1 MCNYSRNSGEK
12 QQMCEEK
19 KHSAVFDAFETE
31 KPYIDAVFAENE
43 RIFSETGERPQA
55 FVETFGCQQNEADSE
70 RIAGMAVRMGYEITA
85 SPDNAS
91 LIVVNTCAVREHA
104 EKRALSFIG
113 QYKKLKAQNPNLLI
127 GVGGCMVSQSHRV
140 EQVKR
145 SYPYV
150 DFVFGTSSFYRLPEL
165 IAKKKQLQKRVFCSE
180 AEHVVPEH
188 LPVRRA
194 SDYRAWVSVMYGCNN
209 FCTYCIVPYVRG
221 RERSRDRADIVKEVR
236 ELIEGG
242 YKDITLLGQNVN
254 SYGKDRGD
262 GYTFPDLLEELAAIP
277 GDYLLRFMTSHPKDA
292 SDRLIEVMAKNPH
305 IAKCFHLPMQ
315 AGSDDVL
322 RRMNRRYDFARY
334 RSIIEKIRREMPD
347 CVITSDIMVGFP
359 GESDADFE
367 DTLRALDT
375 VQFDMTYS
383 FIYSPRKG
391 TPAAEEEQIPDGVK
405 SERFNRLLEKQNAI
419 SREKNQPAVGRV
431 LRVLCDGISKND
443 PAFYCGRT
451 EGNKLVFFHGDTDD
465 RGQFLDVRIDSAE
478 SFALYGEVIRK

>member
-1 MCNYSRNSGEK
+1 
-12 QQMCEEK
+12 MCEEK
-19 KHSAVFDAFETE
+19 KSNAVFNAFDREQ
-31 KPYIDAVFAENE
+31 PYIDAVRAENE
-43 RIFSETGERPQA
+43 RFFVETGVRPRV

-70 RIAGMAVRMGYEITA
+70 RIAGMAIMMGYEISD
-85 SPDNAS
+85 SPDDAS
-91 LIVVNTCAVREHA
+91 LIVVNTCAIREHA

-113 QYKKLKAQNPNLLI
+113 QYKKLKERNPELLI
-127 GVGGCMVSQSHRV
+127 GVGGCMVSQEHRV
-140 EQVKR
+140 EQIKR

-165 IAKKKQLQKRVFCSE
+165 IAKKRQIGKRIFCSDT
-180 AEHVVPEH
+180 EHVVPEH
-188 LPVRRA
+188 LPVRRE

-221 RERSRDRADIVKEVR
+221 RERSRDRADIIKEVR
-236 ELIEGG
+236 ELVEAG

-254 SYGKDRGD
+254 SYGKDRGN

-292 SDRLIEVMAKNPH
+292 SDRLIEVMAKSPH

-322 RRMNRRYDFARY
+322 RRMNRKYDFSHY
-334 RSIIEKIRREMPD
+334 DSIIEKIRCAMPE

-359 GESDADFE
+359 GETDTDFE
-367 DTLRALDT
+367 DTLRALDK
-375 VQFDMTYS
+375 VRFDMTYS

-391 TPAAEEEQIPDGVK
+391 TPAAEEIQVPDAVK
-405 SERFNRLLEKQNAI
+405 SERFNRLLEVQNAI
-419 SREKNQPAVGRV
+419 SCEKNQPSVGCV

-451 EGNKLVFFHGDTDD
+451 EGNKLVFFKGETGD
-465 RGQFLDVRIDSAE
+465 RGRFLNVRIDSAE
-478 SFALYGEVIRK
+478 SFALYGEVVR